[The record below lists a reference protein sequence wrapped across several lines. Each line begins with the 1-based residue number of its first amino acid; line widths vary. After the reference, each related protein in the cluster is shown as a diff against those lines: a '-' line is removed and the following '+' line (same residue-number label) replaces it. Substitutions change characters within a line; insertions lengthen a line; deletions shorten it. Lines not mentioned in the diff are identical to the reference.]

1 MTTLHDPT
9 NKSDFVALH
18 LPFLRTNVGENC
30 SRQTRVFLYRT
41 RSAEMR
47 SIFPQ
52 QQAPDNN
59 AVYLMLEVLKKYI
72 YIYIYTYIYYV
83 YYAHIRLVISTNT
96 KPCCQKWKCASRK
109 YQNSL
114 ERSEISNRLLWN
126 IFFKRPICVLCD
138 LFVFVLFW

>member
-59 AVYLMLEVLKKYI
+59 AVYLVLEVIMHTSDLLSVLI
-72 YIYIYTYIYYV
+72 
-83 YYAHIRLVISTNT
+83 
-96 KPCCQKWKCASRK
+96 
-109 YQNSL
+109 QNLAVKSGSAL
-114 ERSEISNRLLWN
+114 QESIK
-126 IFFKRPICVLCD
+126 IA
-138 LFVFVLFW
+138 

>member
-1 MTTLHDPT
+1 MTTLHDST

-59 AVYLMLEVLKKYI
+59 AVYLVLEVLKKYI
-72 YIYIYTYIYYV
+72 YIYIHIYIMHTSDLLSV
-83 YYAHIRLVISTNT
+83 LI
-96 KPCCQKWKCASRK
+96 
-109 YQNSL
+109 QNLAVKSGSAL
-114 ERSEISNRLLWN
+114 QESIK
-126 IFFKRPICVLCD
+126 IA
-138 LFVFVLFW
+138 

>member
-59 AVYLMLEVLKKYI
+59 AVYLVLEVLKKYI
-72 YIYIYTYIYYV
+72 YIYIHIYIMYIMHTSDLLSV
-83 YYAHIRLVISTNT
+83 LI
-96 KPCCQKWKCASRK
+96 
-109 YQNSL
+109 QNLAVKSGSAL
-114 ERSEISNRLLWN
+114 QESIK
-126 IFFKRPICVLCD
+126 IA
-138 LFVFVLFW
+138 

>member
-1 MTTLHDPT
+1 MTLQTKVT
-9 NKSDFVALH
+9 FVALH

-59 AVYLMLEVLKKYI
+59 AVYLVLEVLKKYI
-72 YIYIYTYIYYV
+72 YIYIHIYIMYIMHTSDLLSV
-83 YYAHIRLVISTNT
+83 LI
-96 KPCCQKWKCASRK
+96 
-109 YQNSL
+109 QNLAVKSGSAL
-114 ERSEISNRLLWN
+114 QESIK
-126 IFFKRPICVLCD
+126 IA
-138 LFVFVLFW
+138 

>member
-59 AVYLMLEVLKKYI
+59 AVYLVLEVLKKFI
-72 YIYIYTYIYYV
+72 YIYIHIYIMYIMHTSDLLSV
-83 YYAHIRLVISTNT
+83 LI
-96 KPCCQKWKCASRK
+96 
-109 YQNSL
+109 QNLAVKSGSAL
-114 ERSEISNRLLWN
+114 QESIK
-126 IFFKRPICVLCD
+126 IA
-138 LFVFVLFW
+138 